1 MANCLI
7 CCYMQRLEH
16 KVASGVAWSFSE
28 KLLSMVVQMVVSII
42 VARQLAPADFGVM
55 AIMTFF
61 TSVALAIVD
70 SGFSQTL
77 IRKAYPTDEDYRS
90 VLGFNVV
97 VSVVLYAL
105 FVAAAYPLAELY
117 SAPVIRDIAPVLF
130 LVLPI
135 NSLCVVQTVMFTR
148 EFRFALLSKIVFV
161 ASLVSGVVAVV
172 MAVAG
177 CGIWSLVAQRLLMMG
192 IKAVAFWSIRRWHT
206 TARFSF
212 AALRAMAP
220 FSLRLLTTDLIA
232 SIYNNVA
239 QLFIG
244 KMHSTGMLGY
254 YSQAQ
259 KLKDLPVT
267 STVQAVQGVTYP
279 ALSKLEGDDAK
290 FSAGYIRILQLLSFV
305 LFPVMLGLVAIAPDM
320 FMLLLGQKWMP
331 TVPYFEILALS
342 GMAYPLAVV
351 SYNILK
357 VRSDGRV
364 IVRLEVVKRVIMT
377 AVLCYTIPRGVE
389 SVAWG
394 MTAMAFVEFFINTVA
409 ALRYLSIGAV
419 RLLATLLPQLALAV
433 VMFGA
438 LDLLEPY
445 AASLSLGLRLV
456 AEIVAG
462 VIVYAAGAFI
472 FRLRAL
478 RELQSLLR
486 GYIAK

>member
-1 MANCLI
+1 MAEAK
-7 CCYMQRLEH
+7 LEH
-16 KVASGVAWSFSE
+16 KVVSGVAWSFSE
-28 KLLSMVVQMVVSII
+28 KFLSMVVQMVVSIV
-42 VARQLAPADFGVM
+42 VARQLAPDDFGIM

-77 IRKAYPTDEDYRS
+77 IRKPHPTDTEYRT

-97 VSVVLYAL
+97 VSLVLYVVFLA
-105 FVAAAYPLAELY
+105 VSSPLAALY
-117 SAPVIRDIAPVLF
+117 DAPVIRDIAPVLF

-148 EFRFALLSKIVFV
+148 EFRFALLSKIVFFS
-161 ASLVSGVVAVV
+161 SLLSGIVAVV

-192 IKAVAFWSIRRWHT
+192 LKAAAFWWIRRWRT
-206 TARFSF
+206 SAPFSL
-212 AALRAMAP
+212 ASLRAMAP
-220 FSLRLLTTDLIA
+220 FSLRLLATDLIA

-244 KMHSTGMLGY
+244 KMHSTSALGY
-254 YSQAQ
+254 YAQAQ

-267 STVQAVQGVTYP
+267 SIVQAVQGVTYP
-279 ALSKLEGDDAK
+279 ALAEVDGDEWK
-290 FSAGYIRILQLLSFV
+290 FSEAYMRIVRLLSFV
-305 LFPVMLGLVAIAPDM
+305 IFPVMLGFVAIAPDM
-320 FMLLLGQKWMP
+320 FMLLLGYKWMP

-342 GMAYPLAVV
+342 GMAYPLAMV

-364 IVRLEVVKRVIMT
+364 IVRLELLKRIIMT

-394 MTAMAFVEFFINTVA
+394 MTAMAFVELFINTA
-409 ALRYLSIGAV
+409 MALRYLAV
-419 RLLATLLPQLALAV
+419 GVVGLLANILPQLVLAATMFVALYIA
-433 VMFGA
+433 
-438 LDLLEPY
+438 EPY
-445 AASLSLGLRLV
+445 IATLTPGLRLLV
-456 AEIVAG
+456 EVTAG
-462 VIVYAAGAFI
+462 VAIYALGAYI
-472 FRLRAL
+472 FRLRAMNEAL
-478 RELQSLLR
+478 ALLR
-486 GYIAK
+486 GYISKSA

>member
-1 MANCLI
+1 MAEAK
-7 CCYMQRLEH
+7 LEH
-16 KVASGVAWSFSE
+16 KVVSGVAWSFSE
-28 KLLSMVVQMVVSII
+28 KFLSMVVQMVVSIV
-42 VARQLAPADFGVM
+42 VARQLAPDDFGIM

-77 IRKAYPTDEDYRS
+77 IRKPHPTDTEYRT

-97 VSVVLYAL
+97 VSLVLYVVFLA
-105 FVAAAYPLAELY
+105 VSSPLAALY
-117 SAPVIRDIAPVLF
+117 DAPVIRDIAPVLF

-148 EFRFALLSKIVFV
+148 EFRFALLSKIVFFS
-161 ASLVSGVVAVV
+161 SLLSGIVAVV

-192 IKAVAFWSIRRWHT
+192 LKAAAFWWIRRWRT
-206 TARFSF
+206 SAPFSL
-212 AALRAMAP
+212 ASLRAMAP
-220 FSLRLLTTDLIA
+220 FSLRLLATDLIA

-244 KMHSTGMLGY
+244 KMHSTSALGY

-267 STVQAVQGVTYP
+267 SIVQAVQGVTYP
-279 ALSKLEGDDAK
+279 ALAEVDGDERK
-290 FSAGYIRILQLLSFV
+290 FSEAYMRIVRLLSFV
-305 LFPVMLGLVAIAPDM
+305 IFPVMLGFVAIAPDM
-320 FMLLLGQKWMP
+320 FMVLLGYKWMP

-342 GMAYPLAVV
+342 GMAYPLAMV

-364 IVRLEVVKRVIMT
+364 IVRLELLKRIIMT

-394 MTAMAFVEFFINTVA
+394 MTAMAFVELFINTA
-409 ALRYLSIGAV
+409 MALRYLSVGV
-419 RLLATLLPQLALAV
+419 VGLLANILPQLVLAATMFVALYLA
-433 VMFGA
+433 
-438 LDLLEPY
+438 EPY
-445 AASLSLGLRLV
+445 VATLTPGLRLLV
-456 AEIVAG
+456 EVTAG
-462 VIVYAAGAFI
+462 VAIYASGAYI
-472 FRLRAL
+472 FRLRAMNEAL
-478 RELQSLLR
+478 ALLR
-486 GYIAK
+486 GYISKSA